1 MKLKSLFYF
10 LLINIIIS
18 AATTLVVLTIWDRS
32 HNPVGN
38 AVTKPNPEFVIP
50 PEAKPAENTES
61 ATAIHTYTVGEGETL
76 DGIATAN
83 NLTIEALLA
92 VNQNI
97 DADSIS
103 VGDIIYLPGP
113 SITMSEDGIAGI
125 LPDREEY
132 PEAPMNNG
140 LVEIASVVG
149 AGDLDTERVYLR
161 GLGEGTLSLTGW
173 RLVDDDGNEYLFP
186 QITLF
191 SNGAVNVYS
200 GSGVDTVVAL
210 FWNLGT
216 PVWRPGEYV
225 LLLDSANEIQ
235 AAFIVP

>member
-1 MKLKSLFYF
+1 
-10 LLINIIIS
+10 
-18 AATTLVVLTIWDRS
+18 
-32 HNPVGN
+32 
-38 AVTKPNPEFVIP
+38 
-50 PEAKPAENTES
+50 
-61 ATAIHTYTVGEGETL
+61 
-76 DGIATAN
+76 
-83 NLTIEALLA
+83 
-92 VNQNI
+92 
-97 DADSIS
+97 
-103 VGDIIYLPGP
+103 
-113 SITMSEDGIAGI
+113 
-125 LPDREEY
+125 
-132 PEAPMNNG
+132 MNNG

-161 GLGEGTLSLTGW
+161 GLGESTLSLTGW
-173 RLVDDDGNEYLFP
+173 RLVDEDGSEYLFP

-235 AAFIVP
+235 ATFIVP